1 MVRTVWFVLV
11 PLCVA
16 FGGVASGA
24 ANASRPGDLA
34 LDPPTIHCLSV
45 QWPVAGDANGNAR
58 ITFEYRKTAE
68 ETWRQG
74 LPLFRTD
81 TAALKKKPPA
91 GMTLFAGSIFDLAP
105 ETDYELRL
113 SLTDPDND
121 SDVVRTLNSRTRG
134 EPKAPEPVRV
144 VHVVPGD
151 GGGRGTEADP
161 FRGLAGADKAAR
173 PGDLILLH
181 KGVYR
186 APFTVTKSGTPE
198 RPVIWRGAGDGEAII
213 DGGPRAGKRA
223 PRGISAGEI
232 HDVWFERLTVR
243 GAQWAIVAHGS
254 QRIVVRRC
262 HLHNVEYGFTG
273 TRNEPLTTDF
283 FLADNLVEGPSTW
296 PRTKGIENARGFQ
309 VSGLGHVVCYNRIR
323 GFADGIDTFGSPECS
338 AIDIYGNEISEMTD
352 DGIEADYSQQNVRIF
367 RNRLTNCFQGI
378 TEQPIFGGPVYIFR
392 NAMYNI
398 QLETFKMHN
407 APSGFLLLHNTS
419 VKQGMPWVLW
429 SGERVSNAVSR
440 NNLFIGTRGNYAMEF
455 TAPMVR
461 CDFDYD
467 GFGGGPFTQFA
478 KWNNV
483 RYDTFEDFRRKAPI
497 EKHAVLVDPARAF
510 ASRVRQPADVKRQF
524 PVETNDLR
532 LNPGSRAV
540 DAGEVLPNVNDGY
553 QGKAPD
559 LGAYEV
565 GDDLPHYGPRP
576 E

>member
-1 MVRTVWFVLV
+1 MVRMTWFTSVA
-11 PLCVA
+11 LCVVLMGTA
-16 FGGVASGA
+16 HGAS
-24 ANASRPGDLA
+24 NASRPADLA

-45 QWPVAGDANGNAR
+45 QWYIGGDANEDAR
-58 ITFEYRKTAE
+58 VDVEYRKSGDG
-68 ETWRQG
+68 TWHKG
-74 LPLFRTD
+74 LSLFRTE

-91 GMTLFAGSIFDLAP
+91 GTTLFAGSIFDLEP
-105 ETDYELRL
+105 ETGYELRL
-113 SLTDPDND
+113 TLTDPDGGND
-121 SDVVRTLNSRTRG
+121 QRLLNARTRG
-134 EPKAPEPVRV
+134 EPKAPKPVRV
-144 VHVVPGD
+144 LHVVPGD
-151 GGGRGTEADP
+151 GGGRGTEASP
-161 FRGLAGADKAAR
+161 FRGLAQADKAAR
-173 PGDLILLH
+173 PGDLILVH
-181 KGVYR
+181 KGVYP
-186 APFTVTKSGTPE
+186 ATFTVTKSGTPE
-198 RPVIWRGAGDGEAII
+198 RPIIWRGAGDGEAII
-213 DGGPRAGKRA
+213 EGGPRGGKRA
-223 PRGISAGEI
+223 PRGISVCEV

-243 GAQWAIVAHGS
+243 GAQWGIVAHGS

-262 HLHNVEYGFTG
+262 HLHKVEYGFTG

-283 FLADNLVEGPSTW
+283 FLADNVVEGPSTW

-398 QLETFKMHN
+398 QVETFKMHN

-429 SGERVSNAVSR
+429 SGARVSNAVSR

-467 GFGGGPFTQFA
+467 GFGGGPFAQFA

-483 RYDTFEDFRRKAPI
+483 RYDTFEDFRRKSPI
-497 EKHAVLVDPARAF
+497 EHHAVLVDATRLF
-510 ASRVRQPADVKRQF
+510 ASGVRQPRDVKVQF
-524 PVETNDLR
+524 PVKVNDLR
-532 LNPGSRAV
+532 LSPRSRAV
-540 DAGEVLPNVNDGY
+540 DAGEVLPNINDGY
-553 QGKAPD
+553 QGEAPD
-559 LGAYEV
+559 LGAYEA
-565 GDDLPHYGPRP
+565 GEDLPHYGPRP